1 MHTLLET
8 GKNLR
13 SQLAS
18 LGVASNARPTVAV
31 KTTNSEIFRM
41 FVAEKDV
48 LQSLIRAGELIILNE
63 QQTEPEGCLSGFVSE
78 EITSYVKVAGLIDID
93 LELARIQKR
102 SSQLTDLLDK
112 LTKKMAA
119 ASYIERVPE
128 KVRQQDSEKVT
139 GYENELA
146 TLAIQTASLTKFK

>member
-1 MHTLLET
+1 
-8 GKNLR
+8 
-13 SQLAS
+13 
-18 LGVASNARPTVAV
+18 
-31 KTTNSEIFRM
+31 
-41 FVAEKDV
+41 
-48 LQSLIRAGELIILNE
+48 
-63 QQTEPEGCLSGFVSE
+63 VSE

-102 SSQLTDLLDK
+102 SSQLTDLMDK

-119 ASYIERVPE
+119 PSYTERVPE

-146 TLAIQTASLTKFK
+146 TLASQTANLTKFK